1 MSYEFSYVMEDIL
14 GSGLLSALFSGIP
27 SSLLGIA
34 GYVLSA
40 IALYTIAQRRG
51 LNRPWLAWI
60 PIVNCWILGSLSDQ
74 YRYVVKGEFK
84 SKRKI
89 LLVLGIASMVVG
101 MVIFGLITSLA
112 ITGISGAMGGISEE
126 QMVSQLMGRAIG
138 MVGLFVPMMGIA
150 IAQMV
155 IRYMALYDVYT
166 SCDPQYSV
174 LFLLLSIFLGFTMP
188 ILLFI
193 CRNKDQGMPPRKVAP
208 AQIPVEPAAWQPTQP
223 QSEPWENPENNE

>member
-1 MSYEFSYVMEDIL
+1 MGYSYAYEIEEMIEL
-14 GSGLLSALFSGIP
+14 GLLPVLFSSVP
-27 SSLLGIA
+27 SMAFGIA
-34 GYVLSA
+34 VYVLT
-40 IALYTIAQRRG
+40 ALAFYTVADRRG
-51 LNRPWLAWI
+51 LKNPWLAWI
-60 PIVNCWILGSLSDQ
+60 PVANLWLLGSISDQ

-101 MVIFGLITSLA
+101 IEIFGLKTSLA

-155 IRYMALYDVYT
+155 IRYMALYDVYK
-166 SCDPQYSV
+166 SMDPSNCV
-174 LFLLLSIFLGFTMP
+174 MFLVLSILFSFTEPFFLF
-188 ILLFI
+188 FN
-193 CRNKDQGMPPRKVAP
+193 RNKDEGMPPRRQQPVYEQPVYQAP
-208 AQIPVEPAAWQPTQP
+208 Q
-223 QSEPWENPENNE
+223 EPWNQNGPDYL

>member
-1 MSYEFSYVMEDIL
+1 MGYSYAYEIEEMIEL
-14 GSGLLSALFSGIP
+14 GLLPVLFSSVP
-27 SSLLGIA
+27 SLAFGIA
-34 GYVLSA
+34 VYVLT
-40 IALYTIAQRRG
+40 ALAFYTVADRRG
-51 LNRPWLAWI
+51 LKNPWLAWI
-60 PIVNCWILGSLSDQ
+60 PVANLWLLGSISDQ

-155 IRYMALYDVYT
+155 IRYMALYDVYK
-166 SCDPQYSV
+166 SMDPSNCV
-174 LFLLLSIFLGFTMP
+174 MFLVLSILFSFTEPFFLFFNRT
-188 ILLFI
+188 
-193 CRNKDQGMPPRKVAP
+193 KDEGMPPRKQQPVYEQPVYQAP
-208 AQIPVEPAAWQPTQP
+208 Q
-223 QSEPWENPENNE
+223 EPWNQNGPNYL

>member
-1 MSYEFSYVMEDIL
+1 MGYSYAYEIEEMIEL
-14 GSGLLSALFSGIP
+14 GLLPVLFSSVP
-27 SSLLGIA
+27 SLAFGIA
-34 GYVLSA
+34 VYVLT
-40 IALYTIAQRRG
+40 ALAFYTIADRRG
-51 LNRPWLAWI
+51 LKNPWLAWI
-60 PIVNCWILGSLSDQ
+60 PVANLWLLGSISDQ

-101 MVIFGLITSLA
+101 IVIFGLITSLA

-155 IRYMALYDVYT
+155 IRYMALYDVYK
-166 SCDPQYSV
+166 SMDPSNCV
-174 LFLLLSIFLGFTMP
+174 MFLVLSILFSFTEPFFLF
-188 ILLFI
+188 FN
-193 CRNKDQGMPPRKVAP
+193 RNKDEGMPPRRQQPVYEQPVYQAP
-208 AQIPVEPAAWQPTQP
+208 Q
-223 QSEPWENPENNE
+223 EPWNQNGPDYL

>member
-1 MSYEFSYVMEDIL
+1 MGYSYAYEIEEMIEL
-14 GSGLLSALFSGIP
+14 GLLPVLFSSVP
-27 SSLLGIA
+27 SMAFGIA
-34 GYVLSA
+34 VYVLT
-40 IALYTIAQRRG
+40 ALAFYTVADRRG
-51 LNRPWLAWI
+51 LKNPWLAWI
-60 PIVNCWILGSLSDQ
+60 PVANLWLLGSISDQ

-101 MVIFGLITSLA
+101 IVIFGLITSLA

-155 IRYMALYDVYT
+155 IRYMALYDVYK
-166 SCDPQYSV
+166 SMAPSNCV
-174 LFLLLSIFLGFTMP
+174 MFLVLSILFSFTEPFFLF
-188 ILLFI
+188 FN
-193 CRNKDQGMPPRKVAP
+193 RNKDEGMPPRRQQPVYEQPVYQAP
-208 AQIPVEPAAWQPTQP
+208 Q
-223 QSEPWENPENNE
+223 EPWNQNGPDYL

>member
-1 MSYEFSYVMEDIL
+1 MGYSYAYEIEEMIEL
-14 GSGLLSALFSGIP
+14 GLLPVLFSSVP
-27 SSLLGIA
+27 SMAFGIA
-34 GYVLSA
+34 VYVLT
-40 IALYTIAQRRG
+40 ALAFYTVADRRG
-51 LNRPWLAWI
+51 LKNPWLAWI
-60 PIVNCWILGSLSDQ
+60 PVANLWLLGSISDQ
-74 YRYVVKGEFK
+74 YHYVVKGEFK

-155 IRYMALYDVYT
+155 IRYMALYDVYK
-166 SCDPQYSV
+166 SMDPSNCV
-174 LFLLLSIFLGFTMP
+174 MFLVLSILFSFTEPFFLF
-188 ILLFI
+188 FN
-193 CRNKDQGMPPRKVAP
+193 RNKDEGMPPRRQQPVYEQPVYQAP
-208 AQIPVEPAAWQPTQP
+208 Q
-223 QSEPWENPENNE
+223 EPWNQNGPDYL

>member
-1 MSYEFSYVMEDIL
+1 MGYSYAYEIEEMIEL
-14 GSGLLSALFSGIP
+14 GLLPVLFSSVP
-27 SSLLGIA
+27 SLAFGIA
-34 GYVLSA
+34 VYVLT
-40 IALYTIAQRRG
+40 ALAFYTVADRRG
-51 LNRPWLAWI
+51 LKNPWLAWI
-60 PIVNCWILGSLSDQ
+60 PVANLWLLGSISDQ

-155 IRYMALYDVYT
+155 IRYMALYDVYK
-166 SCDPQYSV
+166 SMDPSNCV
-174 LFLLLSIFLGFTMP
+174 MFLVLSILFSFTEPFFLF
-188 ILLFI
+188 FN
-193 CRNKDQGMPPRKVAP
+193 RNKDEGMPPRRQQPVYEQPVYQAP
-208 AQIPVEPAAWQPTQP
+208 Q
-223 QSEPWENPENNE
+223 EPWNQNGPNYL

>member
-1 MSYEFSYVMEDIL
+1 MGYSYAYEIEEMIEL
-14 GSGLLSALFSGIP
+14 GLLPVLFSSVP
-27 SSLLGIA
+27 SMAFGIA
-34 GYVLSA
+34 VYVLT
-40 IALYTIAQRRG
+40 ALAFYTVADRRG
-51 LNRPWLAWI
+51 LKNPWLAWI
-60 PIVNCWILGSLSDQ
+60 PVANLWLLGSISDQ

-101 MVIFGLITSLA
+101 IVIFGLITSLA

-155 IRYMALYDVYT
+155 IRYMALYDVYK
-166 SCDPQYSV
+166 SMDPSNCV
-174 LFLLLSIFLGFTMP
+174 MFLVLSILFSFTEPFFLF
-188 ILLFI
+188 FN
-193 CRNKDQGMPPRKVAP
+193 RNKDEGMPPRRQQPVYEQPVYQAP
-208 AQIPVEPAAWQPTQP
+208 Q
-223 QSEPWENPENNE
+223 EPWNQNGPNYL

>member
-1 MSYEFSYVMEDIL
+1 MGYSYAYEIEEMIEL
-14 GSGLLSALFSGIP
+14 GLLPVLFSSVP
-27 SSLLGIA
+27 SMAFGIA
-34 GYVLSA
+34 VYVLT
-40 IALYTIAQRRG
+40 ALAFYTVADRRG
-51 LNRPWLAWI
+51 LKNPWLAWI
-60 PIVNCWILGSLSDQ
+60 PVANLWLLGSISDQ

-89 LLVLGIASMVVG
+89 LLMLGIASMVVG

-155 IRYMALYDVYT
+155 IRYMALYDVYK
-166 SCDPQYSV
+166 SMDPSNCV
-174 LFLLLSIFLGFTMP
+174 MFLVLSILFNFTEPFFLF
-188 ILLFI
+188 FN
-193 CRNKDQGMPPRKVAP
+193 RNKDEGMPPRRQQPVYEQPVYQAP
-208 AQIPVEPAAWQPTQP
+208 Q
-223 QSEPWENPENNE
+223 EPWNQNGPDYL

>member
-1 MSYEFSYVMEDIL
+1 MGYSYAYEIEEMIEL
-14 GSGLLSALFSGIP
+14 GLLPVLFSSVP
-27 SSLLGIA
+27 SMAFGIA
-34 GYVLSA
+34 GYVLT
-40 IALYTIAQRRG
+40 ALAFYTVADRRG
-51 LNRPWLAWI
+51 LKNPWLAWI
-60 PIVNCWILGSLSDQ
+60 PVANLWLLGSISDQ

-101 MVIFGLITSLA
+101 IVIFGLITSLA

-155 IRYMALYDVYT
+155 IRYMALYDVYK
-166 SCDPQYSV
+166 SMDPSNCV
-174 LFLLLSIFLGFTMP
+174 MFLVLSILFSFTEPFFLF
-188 ILLFI
+188 FN
-193 CRNKDQGMPPRKVAP
+193 RNKDEGMPPRKADYTP
-208 AQIPVEPAAWQPTQP
+208 QDPTWQT
-223 QSEPWENPENNE
+223 N

>member
-1 MSYEFSYVMEDIL
+1 MGYSYAYEIEEMIEL
-14 GSGLLSALFSGIP
+14 GLLPVLFSSVP
-27 SSLLGIA
+27 SLAFGIA
-34 GYVLSA
+34 VYVLT
-40 IALYTIAQRRG
+40 ALAFYTVADRRG
-51 LNRPWLAWI
+51 LKNPWLAWI
-60 PIVNCWILGSLSDQ
+60 PVANLWLLGSISDQ

-101 MVIFGLITSLA
+101 IVIFGLITSLA

-155 IRYMALYDVYT
+155 IRYMALYDVYK
-166 SCDPQYSV
+166 SMDPSNCV
-174 LFLLLSIFLGFTMP
+174 MFLVLSILFSFTEPFFLF
-188 ILLFI
+188 FN
-193 CRNKDQGMPPRKVAP
+193 RNKDEGMPPRRQQPVYEQPVYQAP
-208 AQIPVEPAAWQPTQP
+208 Q
-223 QSEPWENPENNE
+223 EPWNQNGPDYL

>member
-1 MSYEFSYVMEDIL
+1 MGYSYAYEIEEMIEL
-14 GSGLLSALFSGIP
+14 GLLPVLFSSVP
-27 SSLLGIA
+27 SMAFGIA
-34 GYVLSA
+34 VYVLT
-40 IALYTIAQRRG
+40 ALAFYTVADRRG
-51 LNRPWLAWI
+51 LKNPWLAWI
-60 PIVNCWILGSLSDQ
+60 PVANLWLLGSISDQ

-101 MVIFGLITSLA
+101 IVIFGLITSLA

-155 IRYMALYDVYT
+155 IRYMALYDVYK
-166 SCDPQYSV
+166 SMDPSNCV
-174 LFLLLSIFLGFTMP
+174 MFLVLSILFSFTEPFFLF
-188 ILLFI
+188 FN
-193 CRNKDQGMPPRKVAP
+193 RNKDEGMPPRRQQPVYEQPVYQAP
-208 AQIPVEPAAWQPTQP
+208 Q
-223 QSEPWENPENNE
+223 EPWNQNGPDYL